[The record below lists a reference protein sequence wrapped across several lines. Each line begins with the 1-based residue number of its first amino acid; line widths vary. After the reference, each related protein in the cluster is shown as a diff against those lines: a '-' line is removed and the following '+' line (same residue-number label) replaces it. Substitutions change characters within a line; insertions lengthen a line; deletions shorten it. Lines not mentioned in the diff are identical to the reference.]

1 MLVNQ
6 QTNLPKDILFLWINI
21 MLVRG
26 KGGHL
31 IEIKRENF
39 NTDAEFYRA
48 IASIKFTFIKKN
60 PSVPIEERIANL
72 VKRRVCM

>member
-1 MLVNQ
+1 
-6 QTNLPKDILFLWINI
+6 

-48 IASIKFTFIKKN
+48 IASIKFTFINKH
-60 PSVPIEERIANL
+60 PVVPIEERIASL

>member
-1 MLVNQ
+1 
-6 QTNLPKDILFLWINI
+6 

-48 IASIKFTFIKKN
+48 IASIKFTFINKN
-60 PSVPIEERIANL
+60 PAVPIEERIASL

>member
-1 MLVNQ
+1 
-6 QTNLPKDILFLWINI
+6 

-39 NTDAEFYRA
+39 NTDTDFYRA
-48 IASIKFTFIKKN
+48 IASIKFTFINKN
-60 PSVPIEERIANL
+60 HAVPIEERIASL

>member
-1 MLVNQ
+1 
-6 QTNLPKDILFLWINI
+6 

-31 IEIKRENF
+31 IEIKREHF

-60 PSVPIEERIANL
+60 PGVPIEERIASL